1 MGCLLKGEI
10 VKKGIFPVLL
20 LLVACCFFIS
30 ACSVHPTKWN
40 GDIVYSHITLTL
52 DETNLYQYV
61 GAVDYIF
68 FGAVQEANTDI
79 TEDNDKSS
87 YVIEV
92 SDNLKGELVDKIECS
107 KHGGILEDST
117 MLLYESD
124 NLQDT
129 GLPEVGKTYIF
140 MAYAQ
145 PDGSL
150 LLSEFYGNVQY
161 SEEEHNKFLD
171 YIENEIPYERERFT
185 SEYDISV
192 GSSITK

>member
-1 MGCLLKGEI
+1 
-10 VKKGIFPVLL
+10 
-20 LLVACCFFIS
+20 
-30 ACSVHPTKWN
+30 
-40 GDIVYSHITLTL
+40 
-52 DETNLYQYV
+52 
-61 GAVDYIF
+61 
-68 FGAVQEANTDI
+68 
-79 TEDNDKSS
+79 
-87 YVIEV
+87 
-92 SDNLKGELVDKIECS
+92 
-107 KHGGILEDST
+107 

-171 YIENEIPYERERFT
+171 YIENEIPYEGERFT